1 VPSKDSVLVLN
12 KILAT
17 PGFRERSWD
26 AYMIESSERFILE
39 TKNLSKKF
47 GGISAIDDLT
57 LNFCGGELRCIIG
70 PNGAGKSTLFN
81 LITGHIRPSSGL
93 VIFNGINITNK
104 APNRICRLGIGRKFQ
119 VPTVFPTLTVTENL
133 MLALQGKR
141 NVLGFFFNSYSADLL
156 EIEKVLLDIGL
167 MTKRSLT
174 ADTLSHGERQ
184 WLEIGMVL
192 VNKPMLILLDEP
204 TAGMSPEE
212 TLGTARLI
220 RKVSQN
226 VTIVVIEHDL
236 KFIREIG
243 QHVTVLHRGRKL
255 AEGSM
260 EEIIKND
267 DVKRVYLGRETDPA
281 DLLCS

>member
-1 VPSKDSVLVLN
+1 MIQSKD
-12 KILAT
+12 
-17 PGFRERSWD
+17 
-26 AYMIESSERFILE
+26 RFILE
-39 TKNLSKKF
+39 TKKLSKRF
-47 GGISAIDDLT
+47 GGIKAIDDLD
-57 LNFCGGELRCIIG
+57 LNFRRGELRCIIG

-93 VIFNGINITNK
+93 VVFNGINITNK
-104 APNRICRLGIGRKFQ
+104 DPNEICRLGIGRKFQ
-119 VPTVFPTLTVTENL
+119 VPTVFPTLTLTENL
-133 MLALQGKR
+133 MLALHGKR
-141 NVLGFFFNSYSADLL
+141 NVLGLL
-156 EIEKVLLDIGL
+156 YDSKSEDVLEVEKVLVDIGL
-167 MTKRSLT
+167 IKKRGLT
-174 ADTLSHGERQ
+174 ADSLSHGERQ

-192 VNKPMLILLDEP
+192 VNKPILTLLDEP

-220 RKVSQN
+220 RKVSEC

-260 EEIIKND
+260 DEIIKND
-267 DVKRVYLGRETDPA
+267 EVKKVYLGREADPA
-281 DLLCS
+281 DLHCSERP